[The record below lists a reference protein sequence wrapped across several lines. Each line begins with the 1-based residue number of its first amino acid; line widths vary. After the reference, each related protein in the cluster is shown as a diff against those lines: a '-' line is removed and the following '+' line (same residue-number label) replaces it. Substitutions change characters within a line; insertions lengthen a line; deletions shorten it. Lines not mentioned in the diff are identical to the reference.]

1 MGEDKDTPLGPT
13 GRELDERVGSR
24 VDHGRRFPAGT
35 TVFEELP
42 VRVGFVDLT
51 RGQALV
57 SPVVDLPQQIGE
69 LGVREAGQ
77 VRGASRALKGT
88 RVDVVEL
95 DPREPATQVVSVLL
109 TARSKGKVG
118 RAGVLS

>member
-1 MGEDKDTPLGPT
+1 VGKDKDTPLGST
-13 GRELDERVGSR
+13 GRELDERVGPR

-35 TVFEELP
+35 TVLEELP

-57 SPVVDLPQQIGE
+57 FPVVNLPQQIGE
-69 LGVREAGQ
+69 LGVREAGEL
-77 VRGASRALKGT
+77 RGASRALERA

-95 DPREPATQVVSVLL
+95 DPREPATKVVCVLL
-109 TARSKGKVG
+109 TARSKRKVG
-118 RAGVLS
+118 RSGVLS